1 MPEVPQNPLEFFL
14 QNAAAIGPSLH
25 LILWGM
31 VILCWGFWSLPGNG
45 GGGLLNRFLRLF
57 QHPAVLAVGG
67 LTMAS
72 LQLYRLWGVN
82 SGPAFYKMITL
93 DSFALYFDML
103 FLVAA
108 LLVVIMS
115 YKYLDIEEEQHT
127 EYYALILFAT
137 AGMMFMAGAIDLVSL
152 FLGLELMSISTSVL
166 VGFLRG
172 KKRSNEAS
180 LKYFLLGA
188 FSTGIILYGM
198 SLVYGLGGST
208 NLNEIGRQ
216 IAQLEDNSLL
226 TLSLL
231 MLMAGLCFKI
241 AAVPFH
247 MWVPDAY
254 EGAPT
259 PITAFMSVAV
269 KAAGFAIFFRILFVA
284 FEGFWELYVFPL
296 ALISM
301 VTITLGNVAALT
313 QENVKRLL
321 AYSSISHAGFVLMGV
336 VAGTERGITAS
347 AIYLLAYTFMN
358 LGIWAGV
365 ILLRRKDI
373 PGERVEDFDG
383 LFFRHPAVA
392 ILMLVFFLSLAGIP
406 PLAGFIAKYYVFT
419 AVLEVAFTQGEP
431 YSSLMVWLAVVGALN
446 VVVSIF
452 YYLRIVVSMFMKTE
466 YLPVPLSFSKGLVVV
481 LVITGFFTLL
491 IGVYP
496 EPFIQLAQFVNLPLI

>member
-1 MPEVPQNPLEFFL
+1 MPEVPENLLEFFL
-14 QNAAAIGPSLH
+14 QNAAAIGPPLH
-25 LILWGM
+25 LIIWGM
-31 VILCWGFWSLPGNG
+31 GILCWDFLIPPRDGSR
-45 GGGLLNRFLRLF
+45 GLLYAFGAL
-57 QHPAVLAVGG
+57 GG

-82 SGPAFYKMITL
+82 SGPAFYNMVTL
-93 DSFALYFDML
+93 DSFALYFDLL

-108 LLVVIMS
+108 FLVVMMS

-127 EYYALILFAT
+127 EYYALVLFAT

-152 FLGLELMSISTSVL
+152 FVGLELMSISTYVL
-166 VGFLRG
+166 VGFLRSR
-172 KKRSNEAS
+172 KRSNEAS

-198 SLVYGLGGST
+198 SLLYGLGGST
-208 NLNEIGRQ
+208 NLREIAGQ
-216 IAQLEDNSLL
+216 ITQLENDTLL

-231 MLMAGLCFKI
+231 MIMAGLCFKI

-259 PITAFMSVAV
+259 SITAFMSVAV
-269 KAAGFAIFFRILFVA
+269 KAAAFAIFFRIFFVA
-284 FEGFWELYVFPL
+284 FEGLWELYVFPL

-336 VAGTERGITAS
+336 AAGTERGITAS

-365 ILLRRKDI
+365 ILLRRKDV
-373 PGERVEDFDG
+373 PGEKVEDFDG
-383 LFFRHPAVA
+383 LYFRNPVLAV
-392 ILMLVFFLSLAGIP
+392 LMLVSSCLWQAFLLWRDLSPSITFSLLCWRSPLLRANRTP
-406 PLAGFIAKYYVFT
+406 P
-419 AVLEVAFTQGEP
+419 
-431 YSSLMVWLAVVGALN
+431 
-446 VVVSIF
+446 
-452 YYLRIVVSMFMKTE
+452 
-466 YLPVPLSFSKGLVVV
+466 
-481 LVITGFFTLL
+481 
-491 IGVYP
+491 
-496 EPFIQLAQFVNLPLI
+496 